1 MYSWINVFLA
11 GLLVLHVYF
20 YPTPYLWHS
29 VGVFTTMPLPSIKK
43 ATAFAMAHKYYQE
56 Y

>member
-1 MYSWINVFLA
+1 MYSWINVSLV

-20 YPTPYLWHS
+20 YPTPCRRYG
-29 VGVFTTMPLPSIKK
+29 VGVFTTMPSNKK
-43 ATAFAMAHKYYQE
+43 ATAFTMAHKYYQE